1 MGFGFNVNIMATLI
15 FRRALCYGIS
25 ELIPYDA
32 SMMCFNLVEM
42 DGVFGKLDVVNDGF
56 WEELGMFM
64 PFPAL
69 WVVEDAISYM
79 Q

>member
-1 MGFGFNVNIMATLI
+1 MGMGFGFNVNIMATLI

-42 DGVFGKLDVVNDGF
+42 DGVFR
-56 WEELGMFM
+56 
-64 PFPAL
+64 
-69 WVVEDAISYM
+69 
-79 Q
+79 

>member
-1 MGFGFNVNIMATLI
+1 MGVGIGVDMDIMATLI

-42 DGVFGKLDVVNDGF
+42 DGVFR
-56 WEELGMFM
+56 
-64 PFPAL
+64 
-69 WVVEDAISYM
+69 
-79 Q
+79 